1 MILSPLETLA
11 MGMLLEQW
19 VLLLN
24 AVGRSCFYAALGG
37 ENVVFGLSI
46 LLSS

>member
-1 MILSPLETLA
+1 MTLSLLGMDT

-24 AVGRSCFYAALGG
+24 PIGNSMLFR
-37 ENVVFGLSI
+37 
-46 LLSS
+46 